1 MKRALLFSVVAS
13 ATLCLATLQ
22 AAPQAAKAAG
32 AARTITITAHDSP
45 TTGWD
50 TPKITAKPGEELHI
64 VLKATGTMPKMAMA
78 HNFVLMKAG
87 TSVAQINDFTQQAAL
102 AAATAYIPA
111 AKANLVLAH
120 TPKVVGA
127 GETTEVTFKAPTAPG
142 TYTYLCSFPGHFAM
156 GMKGTLTVAK

>member
-1 MKRALLFSVVAS
+1 MKRALLFLVVAS
-13 ATLCLATLQ
+13 ATLCLATPQ

-45 TTGWD
+45 TPGWD
-50 TPKITAKPGEELHI
+50 VSKITAKPGEELHI

-78 HNFVLMKAG
+78 HNFVLMKGG
-87 TSVAQINDFTQQAAL
+87 TSVAALNDFTQQAAL
-102 AAATAYIPA
+102 AGATAYIPA
-111 AKANLVLAH
+111 AKADLVLAH

>member
-45 TTGWD
+45 TPGWD

-78 HNFVLMKAG
+78 AISSVVMTGRRMKAAEMF
-87 TSVAQINDFTQQAAL
+87 TSRL
-102 AAATAYIPA
+102 LRRGLERGRAYQ
-111 AKANLVLAH
+111 
-120 TPKVVGA
+120 
-127 GETTEVTFKAPTAPG
+127 F
-142 TYTYLCSFPGHFAM
+142 
-156 GMKGTLTVAK
+156 

>member
-1 MKRALLFSVVAS
+1 
-13 ATLCLATLQ
+13 
-22 AAPQAAKAAG
+22 
-32 AARTITITAHDSP
+32 
-45 TTGWD
+45 
-50 TPKITAKPGEELHI
+50 
-64 VLKATGTMPKMAMA
+64 MPKMAMA